1 MDKVVIFTDG
11 ASKGNP
17 GEASI
22 GVVIEMA
29 SAAANQRFAKD
40 SGLARNSGATRKE
53 YSQYLGKATNNEA
66 EYQAMIFALKK
77 LKSLLGSK
85 KAGKTKVLLKSDS
98 QLITSQLRGEFEVK
112 EPEFFPLFI
121 KIWNL
126 KQSFA
131 KVEFETIPRE
141 KNRLAD
147 KLANAVFSQE
157 KLF

>member
-1 MDKVVIFTDG
+1 MNNVIVYTDG

-22 GVVIEMA
+22 GVVIELPA
-29 SAAANQRFAKD
+29 SAKSGSSRASSEAMSTARVAK
-40 SGLARNSGATRKE
+40 KE

-85 KAGKTKVLLKSDS
+85 KAEKTKVLIKSDS
-98 QLITSQLRGEFEVK
+98 QLSTSQLRGEFEVK

-126 KQSFA
+126 KQNFA

-147 KLANAVFSQE
+147 KLANSVFTQE
-157 KLF
+157 NLF

>member
-1 MDKVVIFTDG
+1 MDRVIIFTDG

-22 GVVIEMA
+22 GVVIELLA
-29 SAAANQRFAKD
+29 SAKSSSVAK
-40 SGLARNSGATRKE
+40 KE

-77 LKSLLGSK
+77 LKALLGKEKAK
-85 KAGKTKVLLKSDS
+85 KTQVLLKSDS

-112 EPEFFPLFI
+112 EPGFFPLFI

-126 KQSFA
+126 KQNFA

-147 KLANAVFSQE
+147 KLANQVVKIRQS
-157 KLF
+157 KLDI

>member
-1 MDKVVIFTDG
+1 MNQVIIFTDG

-22 GVVIEMA
+22 GVIIELPA
-29 SAAANQRFAKD
+29 STKSGSSVAK
-40 SGLARNSGATRKE
+40 KE

-77 LKSLLGSK
+77 LKALLGKEKAK
-85 KAGKTKVLLKSDS
+85 KTHVLLKSDS

-126 KQSFA
+126 KQNFA

-147 KLANAVFSQE
+147 KLANSVFSQD

>member
-1 MDKVVIFTDG
+1 MDKVIIFTDG

-22 GVVIEMA
+22 GVVIELPA
-29 SAAANQRFAKD
+29 SVK
-40 SGLARNSGATRKE
+40 SGSSAVKKE
-53 YSQYLGKATNNEA
+53 YSQYLGRATNNEA

-85 KAGKTKVLLKSDS
+85 KAEKTKVLLKSDS

-126 KQSFA
+126 KQGFA

-147 KLANAVFSQE
+147 KLANAVFSQD